1 MREKVMVA
9 GQSVNILVE
18 KHPVTGWAAVGEY
31 AGTHLS
37 IQGSSP
43 SVAIK
48 RWRDAVSSKTG
59 ERERLQVN

>member
-1 MREKVMVA
+1 MLEKVVVA
-9 GQSVNILVE
+9 GQTVNILVE
-18 KHPVTGWAAVGEY
+18 KHPVNGWVAVGES

-48 RWRDAVSSKTG
+48 RWRDVVARKAVAKESA
-59 ERERLQVN
+59 LP